1 MNVIDENNKVAQ
13 ATQGATAAV
22 FSTYFLE
29 AYAAMIPWIIAAIPL
44 IVLDL
49 NLGRKKARARG
60 IEVTF
65 NKSVRMTVDKSFSYL
80 CWSMLSVSTA
90 KSFDC
95 EWIKYAIMGIVYGLE
110 VLSCIK
116 SWLITKGY
124 DLDEIEMI
132 RIILKALWKRTT
144 GADDDFKN
152 MIKKQGHENNQ

>member
-1 MNVIDENNKVAQ
+1 MNVIEENNKVAQ

-29 AYAAMIPWIIAAIPL
+29 AYAAMIPWLIAAIPL

-49 NLGRKKARARG
+49 RLGRKKARIRG

-65 NKSVRMTVDKSFSYL
+65 NKSARMTIDKSFSYL

-90 KSFDC
+90 MSFGA
-95 EWIKYAIMGIVYGLE
+95 EWIKFAIMGIVYGLE
-110 VLSCIK
+110 VISCIK

-124 DLDEIEMI
+124 DLDETEMA
-132 RIILKALWKRTT
+132 RIILKTFWKKTT
-144 GADDDFKN
+144 GTDDDFKN
-152 MIKKQGHENNQ
+152 MIKKQDNENK